1 MATTT
6 TLRLRRTV
14 AQLDALAK
22 VERDIRA
29 TDRYGDRKYLRE
41 FSEAYQSYHSV
52 LSRSQLQQSLAAADM
67 LLVGDYHALASS
79 QRFCAR
85 LVTERAAQGRRPIAL
100 GVEAVFAHDQHILDE
115 GRRDEIDERELRD
128 RIRYD
133 QDWQY
138 DWAPFYELLQSA
150 RAYGAPVYGLDC
162 RPRGDMRKIAVRDR
176 HAAQRI
182 ASMRA
187 RHPEAQ
193 IVVLFGESHLAPA
206 HLPAELASLLP
217 RERVATVLQ
226 NLDCLYWQA
235 AGERK
240 APVEAVRVASSA
252 ICVFNATPLE
262 KYESY
267 RLYLERWRC
276 ERAAP
281 DDLAPV
287 YYNLIDALW
296 RFLEMDKYPTT
307 GAAPAIVDCLPEV
320 HARRSGEALR
330 KLLMRKR
337 VPSEELQST
346 LESIREYDCAYV
358 PRLNAIFALR
368 LNMRRSAEL
377 VANFVQR
384 ACQGRI
390 GEATCAGLEVSASEH
405 FYSRVLEE
413 ALIYLGSR
421 VLYPSLAPVRQAD
434 FYGLYSHPREVVEAF
449 GLYSYREYV
458 EMIDFL
464 LLHKDYELR
473 REEYGRVPALVE
485 SGVQY
490 TGRRFSYVTRELGLM
505 LGTELYDAYVSNR
518 ITRQSLRGLFFRSRS
533 SGDTAKIYFEL
544 IQRIAKPRRLM
555 VA

>member
-6 TLRLRRTV
+6 TLRLRRTS

-29 TDRYGDRKYLRE
+29 TDRYGHRKYLRE

-52 LSRSQLQQSLAAADM
+52 LSSSQFQQALSAADI

-85 LVTERAAQGRRPIAL
+85 LVPELAAQRRGSVVL

-115 GRRDEIDERELRD
+115 WLRDEIDERELRE

-133 QDWQY
+133 KDWQY
-138 DWAPFYELLQSA
+138 DWGPFYELLQSA

-162 RPRGDMRKIAVRDR
+162 RPRGNIRKIAVRDK
-176 HAAQRI
+176 HAAQKI
-182 ASMRA
+182 AGIRA
-187 RHPEAQ
+187 QHPDAQ
-193 IVVLFGESHLAPA
+193 IVVLFGESHLAPC
-206 HLPAELASLLP
+206 HVPNELASRLP
-217 RERVATVLQ
+217 RERVLTVLQ
-226 NLDCLYWQA
+226 NLDHLYWQA
-235 AGERK
+235 SGERK
-240 APVEAVRVASSA
+240 APVEAVRVANDA

-267 RLYLERWRC
+267 RLYLERWRG

-281 DDLAPV
+281 DDLASV
-287 YYNLIDALW
+287 YYNLIDALL
-296 RFLEMDKYPTT
+296 RFLDIDKYRAT
-307 GAAPAIVDCLPEV
+307 GTVPAIVDCLPEV
-320 HARRSGEALR
+320 HARRSEVALR
-330 KLLMRKR
+330 KLLVRKR
-337 VPSEELQST
+337 LAGEEVQAT
-346 LESIREYDCAYV
+346 LESVREHDCAYV

-368 LNMRRSAEL
+368 LNMRHSAEL

-384 ACQGRI
+384 ACQKSV
-390 GEATCAGLEVSASEH
+390 GEGLRVEQDASPPDK

-413 ALIYLGSR
+413 ALIYLGAR
-421 VLYPSLAPVRQAD
+421 VLYPSLAPVREAD
-434 FYGLYSHPREVVEAF
+434 YYTLYSHPREVVESF
-449 GLYSYREYV
+449 GLYRYREYV

-473 REEYGRVPALVE
+473 REQYGRTPQLIE

-490 TGRRFSYVTRELGLM
+490 PGRRFCYVTRELGLM

-518 ITRQSLRGLFFRSRS
+518 ITRRSLRALFFRARG
-533 SGDTAKIYFEL
+533 SGDTTKIYFEL

>member
-22 VERDIRA
+22 VEREIRA

-52 LSRSQLQQSLAAADM
+52 LSRSQLQQSLASADV

-85 LVTERAAQGRRPIAL
+85 LIAERAAQRRRPVVL
-100 GVEAVFAHDQHILDE
+100 GVEAVFAHHQHILDE
-115 GRRDEIDERELRD
+115 WLRDEIDDRELRD

-162 RPRGDMRKIAVRDR
+162 RPRGDMRKIAIRDR

-182 ASMRA
+182 VDIRA
-187 RHPEAQ
+187 RHPDAQ
-193 IVVLFGESHLAPA
+193 IVTLFGESHLAPT
-206 HLPAELASLLP
+206 HLPEELALLLP
-217 RERVATVLQ
+217 RERVLTVLQ
-226 NLDCLYWQA
+226 NLDRLYWQA
-235 AGERK
+235 SGERK
-240 APVEAVRVASSA
+240 APVEAVRVSNNA

-276 ERAAP
+276 ERATP
-281 DDLAPV
+281 DDLASV
-287 YYNLIDALW
+287 YYNLIDALL
-296 RFLEMDKYPTT
+296 RFLGIDKYTAT

-320 HARRSGEALR
+320 YSRRSRESLR
-330 KLLMRKR
+330 KLLLRKR
-337 VPSEELQST
+337 VPLGEVQAT
-346 LESIREYDCAYV
+346 LESVREHDCAYV

-377 VANFVQR
+377 AATFVQR
-384 ACQGRI
+384 ACQNRI
-390 GEATCAGLEVSASEH
+390 GKFDSGREVSDSEH
-405 FYSRVLEE
+405 FYSQVLED
-413 ALIYLGSR
+413 AQVYLGSR
-421 VLYPSLAPVRQAD
+421 VLYPSLAPVREAD
-434 FYGLYSHPREVVEAF
+434 YYQLYSHPREVVESF
-449 GLYSYREYV
+449 GLYRYREYV

-473 REEYGRVPALVE
+473 REQYGRVPRLVE

-518 ITRQSLRGLFFRSRS
+518 ITRQSLRALFFRLRR
-533 SGDTAKIYFEL
+533 SGDAPKIYFDV
-544 IQRIAKPRRLM
+544 IQRIARPRRLM